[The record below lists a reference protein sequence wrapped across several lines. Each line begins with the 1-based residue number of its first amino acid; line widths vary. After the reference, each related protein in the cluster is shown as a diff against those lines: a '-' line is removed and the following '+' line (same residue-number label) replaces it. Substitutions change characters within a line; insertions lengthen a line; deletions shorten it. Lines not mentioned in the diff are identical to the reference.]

1 MVLCFVKN
9 YVNQKLE
16 IRRIVNTLHDHSIET
31 G

>member
-1 MVLCFVKN
+1 MPRFVKN